1 MKKLVSL
8 MAKIARRMLVRI
20 VRVIFE
26 TTTMIA
32 SMIKIISPKL
42 IVLTTQIRFR
52 TQKKI
57 LKTKILKHSLLT

>member
-1 MKKLVSL
+1 
-8 MAKIARRMLVRI
+8 MLVRI

-42 IVLTTQIRFR
+42 IVLTTQIRLR